1 MLISYGKQHIDNNDI
16 RNVNKVL
23 KSNFLTQG
31 PLVKKFEDSLKKKL
45 KSRYCSVVNNGSSA
59 LLTIGKILKWKK
71 GDLIA
76 VPPITFLSSVNTIEH
91 CGAKPIFIDISLND
105 YCMDPDLLESELK
118 KDKKKKIK
126 AAIIVDYGGQPA
138 QWKKFLKLKK
148 KYKIQLVNDNCHAL
162 GSSYFKDTGYAV
174 KYADLVSL
182 SFHPVK
188 VITTGEGGAILT
200 NNKTY
205 DKKAKLIRSHG
216 MSRKKKRH
224 WEYKMDLLGYNFRLP
239 DINCAIG
246 LSQIEKLNR
255 FLKKRDQ
262 ISKIYD
268 RFFSDKSKFIIPPRF
283 FSSKN
288 SYHLY
293 PLRINMKK
301 IKKSKV
307 QIIKDFLKNK
317 IKVQVHYIPVNTQP
331 FYKKKYGFKNKD
343 FPNTMKF
350 FENTL
355 SFPIYYN
362 LNFKEINY
370 IKKFGKKIFKI

>member
-1 MLISYGKQHIDNNDI
+1 
-16 RNVNKVL
+16 
-23 KSNFLTQG
+23 
-31 PLVKKFEDSLKKKL
+31 
-45 KSRYCSVVNNGSSA
+45 
-59 LLTIGKILKWKK
+59 
-71 GDLIA
+71 
-76 VPPITFLSSVNTIEH
+76 
-91 CGAKPIFIDISLND
+91 
-105 YCMDPDLLESELK
+105 
-118 KDKKKKIK
+118 
-126 AAIIVDYGGQPA
+126 
-138 QWKKFLKLKK
+138 
-148 KYKIQLVNDNCHAL
+148 
-162 GSSYFKDTGYAV
+162 
-174 KYADLVSL
+174 
-182 SFHPVK
+182 
-188 VITTGEGGAILT
+188 
-200 NNKTY
+200 
-205 DKKAKLIRSHG
+205 

-370 IKKFGKKIFKI
+370 IKKVCKKIFKI